1 MLRFWR
7 KTVRKLAGILLLIPA
22 AASDISLEVLMRLF
36 PRACIWRDLLQML
49 LMVVFTAMWVFILS
63 GLVLLWEKGPAT
75 LTAEILLSVRACVRA
90 RQEHGTRGDIL
101 FETKIEL
108 RNDVISALLGMC
120 QAIVTMTTSTMI
132 CIRCLMNLLLW
143 SSILSCIILITCD
156 GLAVVVTG

>member
-1 MLRFWR
+1 MQKEKRKGKVKHALHRRLHVRHKKGSQLSIERFGP
-7 KTVRKLAGILLLIPA
+7 AGK
-22 AASDISLEVLMRLF
+22 M
-36 PRACIWRDLLQML
+36 
-49 LMVVFTAMWVFILS
+49 
-63 GLVLLWEKGPAT
+63 GPAT

-90 RQEHGTRGDIL
+90 RQEHGTRDDIL

-143 SSILSCIILITCD
+143 SPRLSCIILITCD